1 MSDPLAKQDVRE
13 RVWRALEIHGAARFP
28 GAKGRIPNFP
38 GAEAAA
44 LHVSALPEWKRA
56 RVVKANPD
64 APQLALRRMALR
76 EGKLLYMA
84 VPRLGDDRPFVA
96 LDPARLGAAGPK
108 AATIKGAAVYGEGV
122 TLDEMQ
128 PIDLIICGS
137 VAVNGRGM
145 RLGKGGGYSDLEYGM
160 LRERG
165 LVGEETC
172 ILTTVHPLQ
181 IVPYE
186 LPSLPHDIT
195 LTCIIT
201 PGGPLRCVSG
211 RPRPV
216 GIYWDCLDEARIASI
231 PVLVELKRAR
241 DAR

>member
-1 MSDPLAKQDVRE
+1 MSEPLAKQDIRE
-13 RVWRALEIHGAARFP
+13 RVWRTLEIHGAARFP
-28 GAKGRIPNFP
+28 GAKGRIPNFA

-44 LHVSALPEWKRA
+44 LHVSSLPEWKRA

-64 APQLALRRMALR
+64 AAQLALRRMALR

-84 VPRLGDDRPFVA
+84 VPRLRSERPFVA
-96 LDPARLGAAGPK
+96 LDPTRLEAVGAK
-108 AATIKGAAVYGEGV
+108 AATIKGAAVHGQGV
-122 TLDEMQ
+122 TLDEMR
-128 PIDLIICGS
+128 PIDLVICGA
-137 VAVNGRGM
+137 VAVNGRGT

-181 IVPYE
+181 IVAHD
-186 LPSLPHDIT
+186 LPSRPHDIT
-195 LTCIIT
+195 LTCIVT
-201 PGGPLRCVSG
+201 PEGPLRCASKTP
-211 RPRPV
+211 RPR
-216 GIYWDCLDEARIASI
+216 GIYWDCLDEDRIAAI
-231 PVLVELKRAR
+231 PVLGELKRAR

>member
-13 RVWRALEIHGAARFP
+13 RIWRAMEIHGAARFP

-56 RVVKANPD
+56 RVVKVNPD

-84 VPRLGDDRPFVA
+84 VPRLRGEQAFVA
-96 LDPARLGAAGPK
+96 LDPARLGAVGSK
-108 AATIKGAAVYGEGV
+108 AVTIKGAAVHGQGV
-122 TLDEMQ
+122 ALNDMQ
-128 PIDLIICGS
+128 PIDLVICGS
-137 VAVNGRGM
+137 VAVNGRGA

-165 LVGEETC
+165 LVGEETF

-181 IVPYE
+181 IVPHD
-186 LPSLPHDIT
+186 LPWLPHDIT
-195 LTCIIT
+195 LTCIVT
-201 PGGPLRCVSG
+201 PEGPLRCASG
-211 RPRPV
+211 RPRPR
-216 GIYWDCLDEARIASI
+216 GIYWDCLDEDRIAAI
-231 PVLVELKRAR
+231 PVLGELKRAR

>member
-1 MSDPLAKQDVRE
+1 MSEPLAKQDVRE

-44 LHVSALPEWKRA
+44 LHVASLPEWKRA

-76 EGKLLYMA
+76 EGKLLYVA
-84 VPRLGDDRPFVA
+84 VPRLRSERPFVA
-96 LDPARLGAAGPK
+96 LDPARLGATGPK
-108 AATIKGAAVYGEGV
+108 AATIKGAAVHGEGV
-122 TLDEMQ
+122 TLDEMR
-128 PIDLIICGS
+128 PIDLIVCGS
-137 VAVNGRGM
+137 VAVNGLGT

-165 LVGEETC
+165 LVDEETC
-172 ILTTVHPLQ
+172 ILTTAHPLQ
-181 IVPYE
+181 IVPHE

-195 LTCIIT
+195 LSYIVT
-201 PGGPLRCVSG
+201 PEGPLRCPG
-211 RPRPV
+211 GGARPR
-216 GIYWDCLDEARIASI
+216 GIYWDCLDEDRIAAI
-231 PVLVELKRAR
+231 PVLGELKRAR
-241 DAR
+241 DTR